1 MNLKLLIES
10 ESFSQN
16 FPLGLKEFIKYCNDR
31 DIIIN
36 EKLLEFLEE
45 NKLFF
50 PIFRTEQWTMHDT
63 KMLKKLY
70 STDLLKEPRNEEFIP
85 WEEFYKLNEK
95 FGIKELSI
103 FSYYSKYQIFY
114 LKRILNFIT
123 LKYTFNQLDE
133 DKEIFTQNKKFR
145 EDNIDR
151 MLLNFNDLDL
161 IFLLNYIQNKYLPF
175 VKDSRYTVLTN
186 IDMDNLDQLTS
197 LIDLSKI
204 FEETPYS
211 IDYLKNIRK
220 RFAVDGLSIDPLEK
234 WYHLIKYVSHE
245 ERANLKG
252 KALLAIDYYAISDM
266 LKLLIEDLTGEE
278 QLETASILDSSRGSW
293 QIRIYGKK
301 INHKD
306 IDVLQRLLTE
316 YRINPNPDLFFI
328 VEGYSEEAVIPII
341 LNAYDLSLE
350 EYRIEL
356 YNVKGVDKKID
367 ELIKYKGIPITRKID
382 DKYYI
387 SPYGT
392 KIFGLFDREGRFAHK
407 EPEEIIDK
415 IMKDIFETLPTELK
429 TEKIYDLLE
438 NEIFIIKFWD
448 KCFEYDNLSNEELI
462 FLLKEYGMKYGHEFE
477 ISDTEMNVY
486 RERNEDIKRL
496 FRNKTGVGLSKKEF
510 GKLIGNYIV
519 ENIRNGKEDY
529 PIINVMNEVIFFSKG
544 ASLE

>member
-1 MNLKLLIES
+1 
-10 ESFSQN
+10 
-16 FPLGLKEFIKYCNDR
+16 
-31 DIIIN
+31 
-36 EKLLEFLEE
+36 
-45 NKLFF
+45 
-50 PIFRTEQWTMHDT
+50 MHDT

-114 LKRILNFIT
+114 LKRVLNFIT
-123 LKYTFNQLDE
+123 LKYTFNQFDE
-133 DKEIFTQNKKFR
+133 DKEIVTRNKKFR

-151 MLLNFNDLDL
+151 MLLNSNNFDL
-161 IFLLNYIQNKYLPF
+161 IFLLNYIQNKYLPL

-186 IDMDNLDQLTS
+186 INIEDLEQLTS
-197 LIDLSKI
+197 SIDLSKI
-204 FEETPYS
+204 FEETHYS
-211 IDYLKNIRK
+211 IDNLKNIR
-220 RFAVDGLSIDPLEK
+220 RNFAANGLSIDPLEN
-234 WYHLIKYVSHE
+234 WYHLIKYISHE
-245 ERANLKG
+245 KKAKLKG

-278 QLETASILDSSRGSW
+278 QLETSLILDLSGGSW
-293 QIRIYGKK
+293 QTRIYGKK

-306 IDVLQRLLTE
+306 IDVLKRLLTE
-316 YRINPNPDLFFI
+316 YRIDPNPDLFFI
-328 VEGYSEEAVIPII
+328 VEGYSEEIAIPII

-356 YNVKGVDKKID
+356 YNVKGVSKKID

-407 EPEEIIDK
+407 EPDEIIDK

-429 TEKIYDLLE
+429 TEKIYDILE
-438 NEIFIIKFWD
+438 NEIFIMKFWD

-477 ISDTEMNVY
+477 ISNAEMNMY
-486 RERNEDIKRL
+486 RERNENINRL
-496 FRNKTGVGLSKKEF
+496 FRNKTGVSLSKKEF

-529 PIINVMNEVIFFSKG
+529 PIISVMNEVIFFSKG

>member
-16 FPLGLKEFIKYCNDR
+16 YPIELKEFIKYCNDR

-36 EKLLEFLEE
+36 EQVLEFLEE
-45 NKLFF
+45 KKMFF
-50 PIFRTEQWTMHDT
+50 PIFRTEQWTTHDT
-63 KMLKKLY
+63 KILTQLY
-70 STDLLKEPRNEEFIP
+70 LSDLLKEPMNEKFIP
-85 WEEFYKLNEK
+85 WEEFYKINEK

-103 FSYYSKYQIFY
+103 YSYYSKYQIFY
-114 LKRILNFIT
+114 LKRVLNFIT

-133 DKEIFTQNKKFR
+133 DKEIFTKNKKFR

-151 MLLNFNDLDL
+151 MLLNSNDSDL
-161 IFLLNYIQNKYLPF
+161 IFLLNYVQNKYLPL
-175 VKDSRYTVLTN
+175 VKDSQYKVLTN
-186 IDMDNLDQLTS
+186 IDIEDLEQLTS
-197 LIDLSKI
+197 IIDLSKI
-204 FEETPYS
+204 CEETPYS
-211 IDYLKNIRK
+211 IDDLKNIRVK
-220 RFAVDGLSIDPLEK
+220 FALEGLSIDPLEK

-245 ERANLKG
+245 KRAKLKG
-252 KALLAIDYYAISDM
+252 KALLAIDYYTISDM

-278 QLETASILDSSRGSW
+278 QLETASILDSSGGSW
-293 QIRIYGKK
+293 QDRIYGKK

-328 VEGYSEEAVIPII
+328 VEGYSEEAAIPII
-341 LNAYDLSLE
+341 LNAYNHSFE

-392 KIFGLFDREGRFAHK
+392 KIFGLFDREGRFASK
-407 EPEEIIDK
+407 KPVEIISK
-415 IMKDIFETLPTELK
+415 IMKDIFETLPPELK
-429 TEKIYDLLE
+429 TEKICDILE
-438 NEIFIIKFWD
+438 KEIFIIKFWD

-462 FLLKEYGMKYGHEFE
+462 FLLKEYGIKYGHEFE
-477 ISDTEMNVY
+477 ISDSEIGIY
-486 RERNEDIKRL
+486 RERNEDINRL
-496 FRNKTGVGLSKKEF
+496 FRNKTGASLSKKEF
-510 GKLIGNYIV
+510 GKLIGDYIV
-519 ENIRNGKEDY
+519 EKIKSGKEDY
-529 PIINVMNEVIFFSKG
+529 PIINVLNEAIFFSKG
-544 ASLE
+544 ISPE

>member
-16 FPLGLKEFIKYCNDR
+16 FPLELKEFIKYCNDR
-31 DIIIN
+31 DILIN
-36 EKLLEFLEE
+36 EKILEFLEE
-45 NKLFF
+45 KKLFF

-95 FGIKELSI
+95 FKIKELSI
-103 FSYYSKYQIFY
+103 NSYYSKYQLFY

-123 LKYTFNQLDE
+123 LKFTFNQLDE
-133 DKEIFTQNKKFR
+133 DKEIFTKNKKFR
-145 EDNIDR
+145 EDNIDL
-151 MLLNFNDLDL
+151 LLNSNNSDL
-161 IFLLNYIQNKYLPF
+161 IFLLNYGQNKYLPL

-186 IDMDNLDQLTS
+186 IDIEELNQLNS
-197 LIDLSKI
+197 LIDLSNI
-204 FEETPYS
+204 FKETPYS
-211 IDYLKNIRK
+211 IDDLKNIRV
-220 RFAVDGLSIDPLEK
+220 RFAVDGLSIDPLEN

-245 ERANLKG
+245 KRANLKG

-278 QLETASILDSSRGSW
+278 QLETASILDSPRSSW

-316 YRINPNPDLFFI
+316 YGINPNPDLFFI

-341 LNAYDLSLE
+341 LNSYGFSLE

-367 ELIKYKGIPITRKID
+367 ELIKYKGTPITRKIN

-415 IMKDIFETLPTELK
+415 IMKNIFETLPTELK
-429 TEKIYDLLE
+429 TKKISDVLE

-448 KCFEYDNLSNEELI
+448 KCFEYDNLSNKELI
-462 FLLKEYGMKYGHEFE
+462 LLLKEYGMKYGHEFE
-477 ISDTEMNVY
+477 ISDNEMNVY
-486 RERNEDIKRL
+486 RNRNENIERL
-496 FRNKTGVGLSKKEF
+496 FRSKTGADLSKKEF

-529 PIINVMNEVIFFSKG
+529 PIINVMNEVIYFSKG

>member
-16 FPLGLKEFIKYCNDR
+16 YPLELKEFIKYCNDR
-31 DIIIN
+31 EIIIN
-36 EKLLEFLEE
+36 EKILEFLEE
-45 NKLFF
+45 KKMFF
-50 PIFRTEQWTMHDT
+50 PIFRTEQRTIHDT
-63 KMLKKLY
+63 KILKKIY
-70 STDLLKEPRNEEFIP
+70 STGLLKEPRSEEFIP
-85 WEEFYKLNEK
+85 WEDFYKLNEK

-103 FSYYSKYQIFY
+103 YSYYSKYQIFY
-114 LKRILNFIT
+114 LKRILDFIT

-133 DKEIFTQNKKFR
+133 DKEIFTRNKKFR

-151 MLLNFNDLDL
+151 MLLNSNDSDL
-161 IFLLNYIQNKYLPF
+161 IFLLNYVQNKYLPL
-175 VKDSRYTVLTN
+175 VKDSQYKVLTN
-186 IDMDNLDQLTS
+186 VDVEDLEQLTS
-197 LIDLSKI
+197 IIDLSKI

-211 IDYLKNIRK
+211 IDVFKNIRI
-220 RFAVDGLSIDPLEK
+220 RFAGEGLSIDPLEK

-245 ERANLKG
+245 KRAKLKG

-278 QLETASILDSSRGSW
+278 QLETASIFDSSRGSW
-293 QIRIYGKK
+293 QDRIYGKK

-341 LNAYDLSLE
+341 LNAYDFSLE

-392 KIFGLFDREGRFAHK
+392 KIFGLFDREGRFVSK

-415 IMKDIFETLPTELK
+415 IMKDIFEELPPELK
-429 TEKIYDLLE
+429 TEKICDILE
-438 NEIFIIKFWD
+438 KEIFIIKFWD

-462 FLLKEYGMKYGHEFE
+462 FLLKKYGMKYGHEFE
-477 ISDTEMNVY
+477 ITDSEMNGY

-496 FRNKTGVGLSKKEF
+496 FRNKTGAGLNKREF
-510 GKLIGNYIV
+510 GKLIGDYIV

-529 PIINVMNEVIFFSKG
+529 PIINVLNEAIFFSKG
-544 ASLE
+544 ISPE